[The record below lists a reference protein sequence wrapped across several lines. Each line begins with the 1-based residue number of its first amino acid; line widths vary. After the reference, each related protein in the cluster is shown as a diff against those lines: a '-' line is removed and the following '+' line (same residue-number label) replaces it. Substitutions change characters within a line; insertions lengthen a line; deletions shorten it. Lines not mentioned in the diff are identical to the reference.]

1 MTAHPTFPSDPADLA
16 HDARNALASVMGR
29 IQLLGRQAERGQ
41 IDPDHLRTVLSEAQT
56 HLRRAV
62 ALVDA
67 IEDAA
72 ETPQPVRLAR
82 RSAA

>member
-1 MTAHPTFPSDPADLA
+1 
-16 HDARNALASVMGR
+16 MGR
-29 IQLLGRQAERGQ
+29 LQLLGRQAERGQ
-41 IDPDHLRTVLSEAQT
+41 IDPDHLRAVLTEAQGQ
-56 HLRRAV
+56 LRRAV

-72 ETPQPVRLAR
+72 ETPPVRLAS